1 MSSFARQA
9 AHKLQISS
17 GITFSVSNLV
27 AFVYPKELAT
37 HFLYTASDGEV
48 KKMLHYI
55 GKRLWQLI
63 PVLLGMTFVVFMII
77 RAIPGDPAQVILGQ
91 QASESAILALRTK
104 LGLDNPWYI
113 QYFDYLMGLF
123 KGDLGESMRTMN
135 PVSDEIWGYLA
146 ATFELSLFAILI
158 AIIVGVNA
166 GIISAWFQNSWFDYT
181 AMILALVGVSM
192 PIFWLGLML
201 QYIFGIELGILPTT
215 GREEVRTPV
224 ESITNLY
231 VLDTILQG
239 RFDQLSTVLKHLVL
253 PGIALATIPMAIIAR
268 MTRSSMLEV
277 MRSDYV
283 RTARAKGQ
291 KMFWVVYKHA
301 LKNAIIP
308 VLTIIGLQMGMLLGG
323 AILTETIFGW
333 PGVGRYIYE
342 AINFRDYPVIQ
353 SGILV
358 VAFIFVMINL
368 VIDVLYSLIDPR
380 IKYD

>member
-1 MSSFARQA
+1 
-9 AHKLQISS
+9 
-17 GITFSVSNLV
+17 
-27 AFVYPKELAT
+27 
-37 HFLYTASDGEV
+37 
-48 KKMLHYI
+48 
-55 GKRLWQLI
+55 
-63 PVLLGMTFVVFMII
+63 
-77 RAIPGDPAQVILGQ
+77 
-91 QASESAILALRTK
+91 
-104 LGLDNPWYI
+104 
-113 QYFDYLMGLF
+113 
-123 KGDLGESMRTMN
+123 ESMRTMN
-135 PVSDEIWGYLA
+135 PVSNEIWGYLA
-146 ATFELSLFAILI
+146 ATFELSIFAILI

-215 GREEVRTPV
+215 GREEVRSPV

-231 VLDTILQG
+231 VLDTIMQG
-239 RFDQLSTVLKHLVL
+239 RFDQLGTVLKHLVL

-342 AINFRDYPVIQ
+342 AINYRDYPVIQ